1 METITTEK
9 KHISGD
15 EKPKK
20 SSSQGIH
27 RFIGLVDQFFDDGGM
42 QIQFNIIS
50 KETLRDAQL
59 HPDHYSDLL
68 VRVAGYSAYFTQLS
82 TEVQEDVIERTEQRL

>member
-1 METITTEK
+1 MAIPTMTIERTT
-9 KHISGD
+9 

-20 SSSQGIH
+20 SPGLK
-27 RFIGLVDQFFDDGGM
+27 RFVALIDQYFAEGGM

-50 KETLRDAQL
+50 KDTLREAQL
-59 HPDHYSDLL
+59 HPENYSDLL

-82 TEVQEDVIERTEQRL
+82 HDVQEDIIARTEQRL